1 MDQSPN
7 QESHGTEESTLN
19 EVRMITHHHA
29 SSNLENLDKLAAGY
43 V

>member
-1 MDQSPN
+1 MDQRRI
-7 QESHGTEESTLN
+7 QGSHGTEQTILN
-19 EVRMITHHHA
+19 EVRVNTHHA